1 MLHVSV
7 AKRDYYEVL
16 GVPREAP
23 PDELKRAYRRLAR
36 DLHPDRN
43 PDDPLAEEAFKE
55 ASEAYRVLSD
65 NEQRRRYDRM
75 GHAAFNGEGGGG
87 FDPADL
93 GGLGELLDGLFGD
106 VFGGRRRRRSGRD
119 LTYELEVSFTEAAL
133 GVTKFIEIERPAPCV
148 TCKGSGA
155 APGSKVSQCPVCNGR
170 GEVRT
175 QRGFLGGYRPC
186 AACNGTGTKIHVPC
200 ADCGGRGFNTKLDR
214 LEVRLP
220 PGVEDGAVR
229 TLKGAGETT
238 SSGSGDLHVTVRVT
252 PHELFEREG
261 ADVLC
266 TVPVS
271 FPEAVLGT
279 TLEVPTLEAK
289 VQMKLPPGTQS
300 GKIFRLRGK
309 GIPVYGGM
317 GKGDQLVTI
326 LVEVPTKVT
335 RQQRKLIEELASE
348 LGEESMPQQTG
359 FLNKL
364 KRLFD

>member
-1 MLHVSV
+1 MLHASV

-23 PDELKRAYRRLAR
+23 PDDLKRAYRRLAR
-36 DLHPDRN
+36 ELHPDRN
-43 PDDPLAEEAFKE
+43 PDNPAAEEAFKE

-65 NEQRRRYDRM
+65 SEQRRRYDRM
-75 GHAAFNGEGGGG
+75 GHAAFNGEGSGS

-93 GGLGELLDGLFGD
+93 GGLGEILDGLFGE

-119 LTYELEVSFTEAAL
+119 LTYELELTFEEAAL
-133 GVTKFIEIERPAPCV
+133 GVTKHIEIERPAPCK

-155 APGSKVSQCPVCNGR
+155 APGTKVSECPVCKGR
-170 GEVRT
+170 GEVRS
-175 QRGFLGGYRPC
+175 QRGFLGGYRIC
-186 AACNGTGTKIHVPC
+186 TACNGTGTKIHVPC
-200 ADCGGRGFNTKLDR
+200 PDCDGRGFNTVRDR
-214 LEVRLP
+214 MEIRLP

-229 TLKGAGETT
+229 TLRGAGEAT
-238 SSGSGDLHVTVRVT
+238 STGSGDLHVTVRVA
-252 PHELFEREG
+252 PHALFERVG

-271 FPEAVLGT
+271 FPQAVLGAT
-279 TLEVPTLEAK
+279 REVPTLEAK

-300 GKIFRLRGK
+300 GKVFRLRGK

-326 LVEVPTKVT
+326 IVEVPAKVT
-335 RQQRKLIEELASE
+335 RQQRKLIEELAAE
-348 LGEESMPQQTG
+348 LGEDSMPQQAS
-359 FLNKL
+359 FLDKL